1 VVVTVMHRRLKGSE
15 GHGDTTYLYSV
26 TGESLVGILYSYPA
40 QVAGVP
46 NLMSAVIM
54 HSAFTLPD
62 GIDLG
67 FGPVKVRTKL
77 HGPGETNR
85 DAFLEEIESQ
95 QRQAHSFA
103 SYSCR
108 LTLVWP
114 REQQPFS
121 ASPVTPAVPCEVQ
134 DVMAIVDGQPEV
146 SERTWRVGGPG
157 RASPYRHMQ
166 YSWIS
171 SSDAGSTLRF
181 DRPTPLPPSYQF
193 ATFLG
198 NSPQDNPAYMQD
210 AAFFMWEDVFGV
222 RTAPCDGVVPMDRP
236 DQPLWLTKIPAAQGD
251 RS

>member
-1 VVVTVMHRRLKGSE
+1 MTVIHRRLTDSE
-15 GHGDTTYLYSV
+15 DHGDTTYLYSV
-26 TGESLVGILYSYPA
+26 TGDSLVGLLYSYPA
-40 QVAGVP
+40 HVVGVP

-67 FGPVKVRTKL
+67 FGTVKVLTKL
-77 HGPGETNR
+77 HGPGETTR
-85 DAFLEEIESQ
+85 DAFLEEIHSQ
-95 QRQAHSFA
+95 QRQGHTLS

-114 REQQPFS
+114 REQQPFF
-121 ASPVTPAVPCEVQ
+121 ASPIAPAVPCEVQ
-134 DVMAIVDGQPEV
+134 DVVAIVDGQQEV
-146 SERTWRVGGPG
+146 SERTWRVAGPG
-157 RASPYRHMQ
+157 RLSPYRHMQ

-181 DRPTPLPPSYQF
+181 NRPTPLPRSYQF

-222 RTAPCDGVVPMDRP
+222 RTAPCDEVVPMDRP
-236 DQPLWLTKIPAAQGD
+236 DQPLWLTKILAARED
-251 RS
+251 RG

>member
-1 VVVTVMHRRLKGSE
+1 MIRRRWKDSE
-15 GHGDTTYLYSV
+15 DRGDTSYLYSV
-26 TGESLVGILYSYPA
+26 ARESLVGVLYSYPA
-40 QVAGVP
+40 QVVGVP
-46 NLMSAVIM
+46 NLTSAVIM

-67 FGPVKVRTKL
+67 FGPVKVRTRL

-95 QRQAHSFA
+95 KRQGHSFA

-114 REQQPFS
+114 REQQPFF
-121 ASPVTPAVPCEVQ
+121 ASPIAPAVPCEVQ
-134 DVMAIVDGQPEV
+134 DVVAIVDGQQEV
-146 SERTWRVGGPG
+146 SERTWRVAGPG
-157 RASPYRHMQ
+157 RPSPYRHMQ

-171 SSDAGSTLRF
+171 SSDAGPTLRF
-181 DRPTPLPPSYQF
+181 DRPTPLPVSYQF
-193 ATFLG
+193 ATFLK

-222 RTAPCDGVVPMDRP
+222 RSAPCDGLVPMDRP
-236 DQPLWLTKIPAAQGD
+236 DQPLWLTKILAQED